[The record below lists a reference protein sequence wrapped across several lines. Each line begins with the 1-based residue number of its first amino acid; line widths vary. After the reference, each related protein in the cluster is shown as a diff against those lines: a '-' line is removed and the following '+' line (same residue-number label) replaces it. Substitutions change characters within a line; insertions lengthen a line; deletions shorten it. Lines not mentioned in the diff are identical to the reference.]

1 MNDGMNTSSIQRNT
15 LIAVALL
22 TLWKMYFAATL
33 QLHPDEAYYWMWSR
47 HLDWGYFDH
56 APLIAYVIRLT
67 TLFSQQEL
75 WVRFSGIL
83 GTLLCS
89 VLAWR
94 LSLQLYGDK
103 KVAFA
108 SVMIL
113 NVMPL
118 QLAGSIVITP
128 DTPLFIFTGLSIYLF
143 WQIVETRSTY
153 YWYLLGISF
162 GLTLL
167 SKYTAVLLPI
177 SFFLFMIFSDE
188 RRWLKTVHPYA
199 ALLLSLILFLPV
211 VYWNSEHH
219 WTSFLYQTHHG
230 FDSRHHPLHNILEYV
245 GGQMGI
251 ASPLIWAPGMYASVL
266 YLFRKDK
273 KGLFLS
279 LTSLPIILFFAF
291 SSIQRSAEANWSGN
305 AYFSFS
311 ILTAYYLQSGGVGKK
326 RLLAVA
332 VIFSLLLNIIVLL
345 HARFGIIPLASF
357 SKNAAQ
363 ADATNWFYGWK
374 ELAEEIEKDPSVKFA
389 MTETNQ
395 VGPEI
400 SYYTKERIFVC
411 IDYLRTPHNQYNY
424 WPFPDALRSQN
435 GVDVYKLGAETP
447 PYDKYFVSTGTTS
460 TFTAWR
466 NGVPIRTFNIVHGQG
481 YKYPV
486 APDR

>member
-56 APLIAYVIRLT
+56 APLIAYLIRLT

-75 WVRFSGIL
+75 WVRFGGIL

-89 VLAWR
+89 GLAWR
-94 LSLQLYGDK
+94 LSLQLYDDK

-108 SVMIL
+108 SVIIL

-128 DTPLFIFTGLSIYLF
+128 DTPLFIFTALSIYLF
-143 WQIVETRSTY
+143 WQIVETRSKY

-167 SKYTAVLLPI
+167 SKYTAVLLAL

-188 RRWLKTVHPYA
+188 RQWLKTIHPYA
-199 ALLLSLILFLPV
+199 AFLVSLLLFLPV

-219 WTSFLYQTHHG
+219 WASFLYQTHHG
-230 FDSRHHPLHNILEYV
+230 FDSRHHPFHNILEYV

-251 ASPLIWAPGMYASVL
+251 ASPLIWAPGIYASVL

-291 SSIQRSAEANWSGN
+291 SSIQRAAEANWSGN

-311 ILTAYYLQSGGVGKK
+311 ILTAYYLQSGGAGKK
-326 RLLAVA
+326 RLFTIA
-332 VIFSLLLNIIVLL
+332 VIFSLLLNMIVLL

-411 IDYLRTPHNQYNY
+411 IDYQRTPHNQYNY
-424 WPFPDALRSQN
+424 WPFPDALRSSN
-435 GVDVYKLGAETP
+435 GVDVYKVGAETP
-447 PYDKYFVSTGTTS
+447 PYDKYFVSTGAAS

-466 NGVPIRTFNIVHGQG
+466 NGVPLRTFNIVHGQG